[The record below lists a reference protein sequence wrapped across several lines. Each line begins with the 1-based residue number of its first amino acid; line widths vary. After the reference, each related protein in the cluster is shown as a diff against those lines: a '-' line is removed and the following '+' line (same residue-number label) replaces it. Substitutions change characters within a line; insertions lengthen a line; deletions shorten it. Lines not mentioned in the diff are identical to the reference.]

1 MSMEA
6 RTKEQ
11 MGIWVK
17 NGFKLKIALAAL
29 LAANLAAQAAV
40 DIGTDVSILGA
51 KPASSNTPWV
61 NSLFTDIG
69 PNTVRLTITAPN
81 LTASEFIQNLYL
93 NFNDTKQVNS
103 LLFTPVFSL
112 WQGVSTDYGLNL
124 KQNQFQ
130 AGSQGGNFDIK
141 LNFQKNGGLSSQFN
155 QGDTV
160 VFDITTTQNTSLSS
174 LDFAFRSF
182 DGSHPPLYY
191 EAANLG
197 GISKNDSGFVA
208 ADTFTVS
215 LVPEPASGFAAA
227 GIGLVG
233 LSSCLLTG
241 MLRRRWQ
248 RVG

>member
-1 MSMEA
+1 M
-6 RTKEQ
+6 
-11 MGIWVK
+11 
-17 NGFKLKIALAAL
+17 
-29 LAANLAAQAAV
+29 

-51 KPASSNTPWV
+51 KPASSSTPWV

-130 AGSQGGNFDIK
+130 AGSQGGDFDIK

-155 QGDTV
+155 HGDTV

-182 DGSHPPLYY
+182 DGPHPPLYY

-197 GISKNDSGFVA
+197 GISKNDSGWVA
-208 ADTFTVS
+208 ADTFSVS
-215 LVPEPASGFAAA
+215 VVPEPSSGFAAA
-227 GIGLVG
+227 GIGFVG
-233 LSSCLLTG
+233 LSTCLLRG
-241 MLRRRWQ
+241 ILRRRCKEM
-248 RVG
+248 VEPL